1 MSFRTAPRKVWHV
14 IRAFTWGVRSIRAA
28 RTRLRAGASALAV
41 TLPAPP
47 AISVTGVRG
56 VRLAARVLHASC
68 LERSLVLQRWFLQQ
82 GREIDV
88 LIGVA
93 RDGDEMLAHAWLEG
107 EEWRNDR
114 AYVEMTR
121 VSAR

>member
-1 MSFRTAPRKVWHV
+1 VWHV
-14 IRAFTWGVRSIRAA
+14 IVAFAWGVRSIRAA
-28 RTRLRAGASALAV
+28 RTKLREGPLAV
-41 TLPAPP
+41 TLPPPP

-82 GREIDV
+82 GREVDV

-93 RDGDEMLAHAWLEG
+93 RDGDAMLAHAWLEG

-121 VSAR
+121 VPAR

>member
-1 MSFRTAPRKVWHV
+1 MSPRTALRKVWHV
-14 IRAFTWGVRSIRAA
+14 ILAFTWGVRSVRIA
-28 RTRLRAGASALAV
+28 RTKLRAGALAV
-41 TLPAPP
+41 MLPAPP

-56 VRLAARVLHASC
+56 VRLAARVLRASC
-68 LERSLVLQRWFLQQ
+68 LERSLVLQRWYLQQ

-93 RDGDEMLAHAWLEG
+93 RDGDATLAHAWLEG
-107 EEWRNDR
+107 EEWRNGR

-121 VSAR
+121 VPAR